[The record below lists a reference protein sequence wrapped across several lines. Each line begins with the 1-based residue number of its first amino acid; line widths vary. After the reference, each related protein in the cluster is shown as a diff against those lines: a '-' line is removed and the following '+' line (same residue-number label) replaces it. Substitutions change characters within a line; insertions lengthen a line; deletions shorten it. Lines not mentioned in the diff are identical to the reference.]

1 MLQNFE
7 YDAVIPSDSGILE
20 ELPRRHEIDYNS
32 IGDGVGGIS
41 HSYSYSE
48 TEGIQGE
55 IGISFIPKVQGN
67 KFQFHADPVNIL
79 RQIKRKLDRK
89 FTQKGINIQS
99 SRISMKTTGDIDYIA
114 QYEKQHNTYGIA
126 IGVIIK
132 TIIKI
137 IIQVIKAIIK
147 WIVQAVKQLIAYLKS
162 LILLAIANMLDNM
175 SQQVLAIAKHKMVVD
190 SEGNIQGESGDDEG
204 NSDSTETPH
213 SSFPVVP
220 VLVGAG
226 LLALKALSVI

>member
-7 YDAVIPSDSGILE
+7 YDAVIPESDGILE

-48 TEGIQGE
+48 SEGIQGE

-67 KFQFHADPVNIL
+67 KFQFHADPPNIL

-114 QYEKQHNTYGIA
+114 QYEKQHAYGIA

-132 TIIKI
+132 EIIRI

-147 WIVQAVKQLIAYLKS
+147 WIVQAVKQLIAYLKK
-162 LILLAIANMLDNM
+162 LVVAAIANILDEM
-175 SQQVLAIAKHKMVVD
+175 KKQAQAIAKHQFTAD
-190 SEGNIQGESGDDEG
+190 EEGNIQGESGDDEG

>member
-7 YDAVIPSDSGILE
+7 YDAVIPESNGILE

-48 TEGIQGE
+48 SEGIQGE

-67 KFQFHADPVNIL
+67 KFQFHADPPNIL

-114 QYEKQHNTYGIA
+114 QYEKQHTYGIA

-132 TIIKI
+132 TIIRI

-162 LILLAIANMLDNM
+162 LLLLAIANILDNM
-175 SQQVLAIAKHKMVVD
+175 RQQALAMAKHKMVVD
-190 SEGNIQGESGDDEG
+190 SEGNIQGESGDEG

-213 SSFPVVP
+213 SFPMSVFP